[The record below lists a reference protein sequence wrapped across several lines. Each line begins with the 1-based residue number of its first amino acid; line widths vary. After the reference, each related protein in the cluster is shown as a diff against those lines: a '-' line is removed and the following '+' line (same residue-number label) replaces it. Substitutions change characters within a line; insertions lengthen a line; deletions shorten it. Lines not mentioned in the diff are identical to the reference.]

1 MRKYLIATVIAGASL
16 LTIAP
21 PAFAANPSSGV
32 HDLGGGNTLSCG
44 DAAGSCLVR
53 LSSGTTVHVTDEE
66 AKQAITDSKSTKSS
80 TGKCWDPPKD
90 PQM

>member
-1 MRKYLIATVIAGASL
+1 MRKYLIATAIAGASL
-16 LTIAP
+16 LTIAT

-44 DAAGSCLVR
+44 DAAGSCVVR
-53 LSSGTTVHVTDEE
+53 LSSGTKVKVTDQE
-66 AKQAITDSKSTKSS
+66 AKQAVKDSKSSGSS
-80 TGKCWDPPKD
+80 SGKCWDPPKD